1 MEHRFRNR
9 ESRKEDAERI
19 RELEIMV
26 SKQQTVVE
34 QTLNEIKF
42 YKLEL
47 LNREENYN
55 QRFGGSPKVGV
66 ISVLNK
72 PPKKR
77 NSSTTKKN
85 GQVASTSAYGKKFP
99 PLGGGSSGT

>member
-1 MEHRFRNR
+1 MEARFRNR
-9 ESRKEDAERI
+9 EPRKEDTERI
-19 RELEIMV
+19 RELEMV
-26 SKQQTVVE
+26 VAKQQTVVE

-66 ISVLNK
+66 INVLK
-72 PPKKR
+72 QTKHRR
-77 NSSTTKKN
+77 NSSVSSGVGGRKN
-85 GQVASTSAYGKKFP
+85 SVPGAAKFP
-99 PLGGGSSGT
+99 PLGK